1 LPVRY
6 FCLIIVVLLPA
17 ICKAQLT
24 SPGATAVRYTSYPS
38 APAVKDPIFIFCN
51 TSGSQK
57 GAMNAASPH
66 GTGPFNFAWYS
77 WSDITKSFSTHI
89 KTDSGVSTSSSDN
102 LNDGGYRVI
111 VSGGFD
117 TTMTA
122 WIFADKPFSSAAL
135 QNFTCDYVALKGQAA
150 VDTFYYRNISN
161 GIPVKLPDGVG
172 FLWSSNPASSIPY
185 PDFLLNPQ
193 TFDPPLVDV
202 TYNLHVSD
210 SFGCFSESS
219 FFYQSI
225 HVKADFTADPVK
237 GQAPLEVTFTDKSVR
252 ATSQYTWEFGDKKT
266 DGTPTLPW
274 IVNQDSVWIFSSPF
288 THTYYKPGEYSV
300 KLTVVS
306 KLGCIDSLR
315 LDPKISVDFSE
326 LNIPNVFTPNGDGI
340 NDNFIVESKSLMD
353 LNIEVFSA
361 SGLKV
366 YSFNGQGGD
375 LRNWKGWDGT
385 VNSSSVKAAPG
396 VYFYVI
402 KAYGWDDIRY
412 NGKKYRGTVYLYR

>member
-6 FCLIIVVLLPA
+6 FFLIIIVLLPA
-17 ICKAQLT
+17 ICEAQL
-24 SPGATAVRYTSYPS
+24 SAPGANAVRYAAYPS

-57 GAMNAASPH
+57 GNLNAASPG
-66 GTGPFNFAWYS
+66 GTGPFNFAWYG
-77 WSDITKSFSTHI
+77 WSDITKSFSTHL

-102 LNDGGYRVI
+102 LDDGGYRVI
-111 VSGGFD
+111 ISGGFD
-117 TTMTA
+117 TTLTA

-150 VDTFYYRNISN
+150 IDTFYYRNISN
-161 GIPVKLPDGVG
+161 GQPVKLPNGVK
-172 FLWSSNPASSIPY
+172 FLWSSDPASSIPY

-210 SFGCFSESS
+210 SFGCSSESS
-219 FFYQSI
+219 FLYQSI
-225 HVKADFTADPVK
+225 HVKADFTADPVT

-252 ATSQYTWEFGDKKT
+252 ATSQYTWEFGDKNA
-266 DGTPTLPW
+266 DGTSTLPW
-274 IVNQDSVWIFSSPF
+274 VVNKDSLWIFSSPF
-288 THTYYKPGEYSV
+288 THTYYKPGDYSV

-306 KLGCIDSLR
+306 KQGCIDSLR
-315 LDPKISVDFSE
+315 LEPDISVDESALE
-326 LNIPNVFTPNGDGI
+326 IPNVFTPNGDGI
-340 NDNFIVESKSLMD
+340 NDYFMVESKSLLD
-353 LNIEVFSA
+353 LNMEVFSR

-366 YSFNGQGGD
+366 YSFYGQGEA
-375 LRNWKGWDGT
+375 LTNWKGWDGN
-385 VNSSSVKAAPG
+385 VNSSSIKASPG

-402 KAYGWDDIRY
+402 RAYGWDDIKY
-412 NGKKYRGTVYLYR
+412 NGKAYRGTVYLYR